1 MDKEW
6 AEWKLGATKGFF
18 SFLQKLI
25 SGTEPSIKIKVGFPQ
40 ISNFCFTNP
49 VVNVKICPLKQ
60 NIYEKREAKLAT
72 KDRQRNWKQIVK
84 TNFQFFIP
92 CLHLYTIMYSIMQWI
107 CIHFLRIRIQLFIS
121 MRIRQPFKSGFGS
134 SITKFITNYKEL
146 KKTTNI
152 YQKLKTMELVY
163 IKLIFSNKITI
174 STNFPAFFPLK
185 NYECGSTALVA
196 SFLSI
201 LARSC
206 SQMLGSISVF
216 LANLLC

>member
-1 MDKEW
+1 M
-6 AEWKLGATKGFF
+6 
-18 SFLQKLI
+18 
-25 SGTEPSIKIKVGFPQ
+25 KV
-40 ISNFCFTNP
+40 
-49 VVNVKICPLKQ
+49 CPLKQ

-146 KKTTNI
+146 KKTTKI

-174 STNFPAFFPLK
+174 STNFPAFFSPQKLWMRIHSP
-185 NYECGSTALVA
+185 GSKFFVNISKILFSNARFYFC
-196 SFLSI
+196 FL
-201 LARSC
+201 
-206 SQMLGSISVF
+206 G
-216 LANLLC
+216 